1 VQSSRQVTTVKEKA
15 ENRIRAEKVSVCYK
29 VNYND
34 PLQRYVLL
42 SFSTSHFSSSSN
54 FQTVTFSSTKG
65 RQMKRIFII
74 FKFRIN
80 ANRFF
85 KQKSGP
91 PIHRTTVLTCLRSVA
106 LSTKVRGGGGGGQLG
121 RLAGFGAPPPPRG
134 GFFFRFFPPRWGV

>member
-1 VQSSRQVTTVKEKA
+1 M
-15 ENRIRAEKVSVCYK
+15 CYK

-65 RQMKRIFII
+65 RQMKRMFII

-85 KQKSGP
+85 KQKSGAP
-91 PIHRTTVLTCLRSVA
+91 NHRTTILTCLRSVA
-106 LSTKVRGGGGGGQLG
+106 LSTKVRGWGGGGDQRGRLDRVRVPLRPLVGFVFRFVSRQLG
-121 RLAGFGAPPPPRG
+121 SLT
-134 GFFFRFFPPRWGV
+134 FFIFNWIICL

>member
-1 VQSSRQVTTVKEKA
+1 MQSSRQVTTVKEKA

-106 LSTKVRGGGGGGQLG
+106 LSTKVRGGGTV
-121 RLAGFGAPPPPRG
+121 AGWTEFESRSDHWLDLFFGLSPAS
-134 GFFFRFFPPRWGV
+134 WGL